1 MPQAVNV
8 IVDGRI
14 FFDESIRG
22 SNVCLRLVVVVV
34 THEVLHPII
43 GKELHHFL
51 SQLCRQTFVG
61 SQDQGWALGFFNSP
75 GDRGTLA

>member
-1 MPQAVNV
+1 MSQTVNV
-8 IVDGRI
+8 IVNGRI

-22 SNVCLRLVVVVV
+22 SNVRLRLVVVVV
-34 THEVLHPII
+34 TDEVLHPIV

-61 SQDQGWALGFFNSP
+61 SQDQGWALSFFNSP
-75 GDRGTLA
+75 SDRGALA